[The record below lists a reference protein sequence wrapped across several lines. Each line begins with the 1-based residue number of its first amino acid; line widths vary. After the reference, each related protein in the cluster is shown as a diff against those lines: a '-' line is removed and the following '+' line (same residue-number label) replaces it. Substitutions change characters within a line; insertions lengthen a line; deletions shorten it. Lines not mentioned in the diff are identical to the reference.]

1 MGKIITVN
9 IQKGGSGK
17 STTTQALTSCLSS
30 MGNKCLIVDLDHQGN
45 VSYSSGIEY
54 AEKTTYEFLKG
65 EISADEA
72 IQRCPEFDII
82 PANILLSGADMEF
95 TKTGRE
101 YLLKDKLEE
110 LKNKYD
116 YIILDTP
123 PSLGILSVNSL
134 TAADYVVIPTEATFY
149 SLQGMG
155 QLYNTIESVR
165 RYCNKDLKILGLL
178 LIKYN
183 NRTILSRQVK
193 DLIEDTARQMNTKV
207 FKQTIRE
214 GIAVKE
220 AQAQQ
225 ESLLIYAP
233 NSNPSLDYLE
243 LTKEIVKEIENV

>member
-1 MGKIITVN
+1 MGKIITIN

-17 STTTQALTSCLSS
+17 STTTQALASCLSS
-30 MGNKCLIVDLDHQGN
+30 MGNKCLVVDLDPQGN
-45 VSYSSGIEY
+45 VSYSSGIDN

-65 EISADEA
+65 EITLKEA
-72 IQRCPEFDII
+72 IQRSNDSFDII

-95 TKTGRE
+95 TRTGRE

-110 LKNKYD
+110 VKDKYD

-134 TAADYVVIPTEATFY
+134 TAADYVLIPTEATFY
-149 SLQGMG
+149 ALQGMG

-165 RYCNKDLKILGLL
+165 RYCNKDLKILGML

-183 NRTILSRQVK
+183 NRTILNRQVK
-193 DLIEDTARQMNTKV
+193 DLIEDTAVHMNTKV

-225 ESLLIYAP
+225 QSLLTYAP

-243 LTKEIVKEIENV
+243 LTKEIVKEI